1 MKKNQTTEK
10 LDTVTLVAVG
20 MGFIHNAV
28 EQVNEDIRPSK
39 ILWKLRFKK
48 EVQNGNRIR
57 R

>member
-1 MKKNQTTEK
+1 MEKNQTTEK
-10 LDTVTLVAVG
+10 LDPVTLVAVG